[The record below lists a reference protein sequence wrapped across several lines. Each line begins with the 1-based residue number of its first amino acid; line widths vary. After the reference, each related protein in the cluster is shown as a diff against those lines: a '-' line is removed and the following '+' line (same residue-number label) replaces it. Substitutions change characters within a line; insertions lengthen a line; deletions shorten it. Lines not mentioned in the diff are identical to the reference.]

1 MDLSR
6 RNPLSAFLRQGF
18 AKDHLTLLD
27 LDHITPVCKG
37 AKSLCLLVL
46 FRAWAQKNEERRAAI
61 WLDSLII
68 ESTAPL

>member
-18 AKDHLTLLD
+18 AKDQLD

-46 FRAWAQKNEERRAAI
+46 FRAWAQKNEERRA
-61 WLDSLII
+61 SQ
-68 ESTAPL
+68 TAQGVPVHLVGQVDH